1 MLYWLP
7 CTGFSCCAHQA
18 TTITSVQQLPL
29 PRTTG
34 EESSFT
40 VPAQLFFFSPGVK
53 TPTAGTAL
61 LPPQS
66 GPTCQWPIRKA
77 LPRESREQARQ
88 PSNPLRLLFVRSVI
102 PCHERQPDSRFP
114 LGAHAPWRPIPP
126 GSTPVT
132 RARTARP
139 MRPSARIPVVR
150 ASTTRMRASP
160 ARPCAAGLQVCDD
173 ECGSAPQPLPYIFRA
188 TSIG

>member
-1 MLYWLP
+1 MHRLELLRP
-7 CTGFSCCAHQA
+7 PGHHDHERAA
-18 TTITSVQQLPL
+18 AAPAKDNRRGVQFHC
-29 PRTTG
+29 PRTA
-34 EESSFT
+34 
-40 VPAQLFFFSPGVK
+40 VFSPGVK
-53 TPTAGTAL
+53 TPTAGTVL

-66 GPTCQWPIRKA
+66 GPTCQWPIGKA
-77 LPRESREQARQ
+77 LPRESKSREQARQ
-88 PSNPLRLLFVRSVI
+88 PSNPLWLLFVRSVI

-126 GSTPVT
+126 GSTPAP

-160 ARPCAAGLQVCDD
+160 ARPTLRCRAAAAGLRRRVRFR
-173 ECGSAPQPLPYIFRA
+173 SAAPYLFRA
-188 TSIG
+188 TSID